1 MIEKEHDAVQWIIN
15 PDYDQNKEYISRE
28 DRPEWAPVGMM
39 GKLVVVDDGT
49 CEVNGFCKAGINGI
63 ATKADNGYRVM
74 KRIDE
79 THILVLVR

>member
-1 MIEKEHDAVQWIIN
+1 MDITSIIVAC
-15 PDYDQNKEYISRE
+15 ISMC
-28 DRPEWAPVGMM
+28 GT
-39 GKLVVVDDGT
+39 LVGT